1 MKRVKQFH
9 YVFLL
14 QAAGTALR
22 SDSLTALRFSVF
34 SEEDKSDAGE
44 RSSYAK
50 IKYPSCR
57 AGAHK
62 KPAQSGTR
70 GYTVK
75 NTITFG
81 NDSALVSLRNLCFD
95 NTADVLAHDARFT
108 PSHPQTQYAFKTV
121 VFCKTNRLQ

>member
-1 MKRVKQFH
+1 MQARGVLMQKQKIRP
-9 YVFLL
+9 
-14 QAAGTALR
+14 AGQ
-22 SDSLTALRFSVF
+22 
-34 SEEDKSDAGE
+34 E
-44 RSSYAK
+44 R
-50 IKYPSCR
+50 I
-57 AGAHK
+57 K

>member
-22 SDSLTALRFSVF
+22 SDSLKALRFSVF

-62 KPAQSGTR
+62 KTR
-70 GYTVK
+70 TK
-75 NTITFG
+75 
-81 NDSALVSLRNLCFD
+81 R
-95 NTADVLAHDARFT
+95 DARLYGKK
-108 PSHPQTQYAFKTV
+108 HDYLRK
-121 VFCKTNRLQ
+121 